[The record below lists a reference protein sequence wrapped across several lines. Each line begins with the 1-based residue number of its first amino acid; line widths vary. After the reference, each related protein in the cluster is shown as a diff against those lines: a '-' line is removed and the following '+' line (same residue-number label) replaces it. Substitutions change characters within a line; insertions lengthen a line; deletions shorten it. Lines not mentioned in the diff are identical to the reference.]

1 LTGND
6 KASGFCVI
14 RRHSERRLK
23 TGAILFISELW
34 RGLYQKAQQ
43 TTGPAASLVFYGHLH
58 VNQQQPV
65 KHMPGNNYRANRQE
79 RMKVFW
85 RGFYSGTAPVR
96 WIGSDPLQLD
106 VATGR

>member
-1 LTGND
+1 
-6 KASGFCVI
+6 
-14 RRHSERRLK
+14 
-23 TGAILFISELW
+23 
-34 RGLYQKAQQ
+34 
-43 TTGPAASLVFYGHLH
+43 
-58 VNQQQPV
+58 
-65 KHMPGNNYRANRQE
+65 MPGNNYRANRQE